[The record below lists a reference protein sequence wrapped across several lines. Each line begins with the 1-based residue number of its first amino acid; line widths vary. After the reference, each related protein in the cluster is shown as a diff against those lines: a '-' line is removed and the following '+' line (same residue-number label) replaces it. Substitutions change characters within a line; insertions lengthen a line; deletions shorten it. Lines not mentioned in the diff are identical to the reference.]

1 MHPHPPHTPH
11 PPMLLFRGGPVL
23 ALFLFGVCCTTMVSP
38 ENGAAR
44 TVKFSVDS
52 LGDPADFFA
61 SALAYDDGNEDDA
74 EDGNEPPD

>member
-1 MHPHPPHTPH
+1 
-11 PPMLLFRGGPVL
+11 MLLFRGGPVL

-61 SALAYDDGNEDDA
+61 SALAYDDGNEDDGGRA
-74 EDGNEPPD
+74 DDGSGEGGGLYTLLLL